1 MFTGLIEDIGK
12 VITVHSRR
20 NYKILQ
26 IESKL
31 ADDELQVGDSVAC
44 DGACLTVVSM
54 QKGNFTVEASQETVR
69 KTILSSYHP
78 GTRINLERAL
88 QAGKRLGGHFV
99 MGHVDDTGIID
110 SIKQTGD
117 SIEIG
122 ITFDNTYDNLVIS
135 KGSIAINGISLTINN
150 QRSGWLSVNVIPHTQ
165 TATTIS
171 RWKSGDGVNLEF
183 DMIGKYILN
192 IHAGSEKKGLTK
204 RKLIES
210 GW

>member
-12 VITVHSRR
+12 IVTVHSRR

-26 IESKL
+26 VESKL
-31 ADDELQVGDSVAC
+31 ADDNLQIGDSVAC
-44 DGACLTVVSM
+44 DGACLTVVSV
-54 QKGNFTVEASQETVR
+54 QKGLFTVEASQETVS
-69 KTILSSYHP
+69 KTILASYHS

-99 MGHVDDTGIID
+99 MGHVDDTGKID
-110 SIKQTGD
+110 FIKQTGD
-117 SIEIG
+117 SVEIG
-122 ITFDNTYDNLVIS
+122 ITFDAVYDNLVIS
-135 KGSIAINGISLTINN
+135 KGSVAINGVSLTINN
-150 QRSGWLSVNVIPHTQ
+150 QRSGWLTVNVIPHTQ

-171 RWKSGDGVNLEF
+171 HWKSGDRVNLEF

-192 IHAGSEKKGLTK
+192 IHASPEKNGLTK